1 MAMLADKDTGG
12 VMHGYPFL
20 ASSFQLLGLVQI
32 CLDQWELGVLSS
44 YRHHTLCSQVYETCV
59 AWEQRREGLQRAM
72 VVDRPI
78 RMP

>member
-20 ASSFQLLGLVQI
+20 ASSFRLLGLVQI

-44 YRHHTLCSQVYETCV
+44 YRHHTMSSQVWSNGEKTFN
-59 AWEQRREGLQRAM
+59 G
-72 VVDRPI
+72 
-78 RMP
+78 